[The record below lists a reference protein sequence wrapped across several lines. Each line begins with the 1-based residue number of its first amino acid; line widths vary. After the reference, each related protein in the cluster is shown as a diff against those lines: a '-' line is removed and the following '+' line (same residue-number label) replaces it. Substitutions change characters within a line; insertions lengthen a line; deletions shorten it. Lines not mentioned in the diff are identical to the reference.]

1 LYFFFFR
8 FIHSKNRAGLS
19 YRLAVNHLA
28 DKSGEEM
35 KLMRGFRYT
44 ACDHGGLPFKQ
55 FNYNVKDVPDTVN
68 WRLYGIYVM

>member
-1 LYFFFFR
+1 
-8 FIHSKNRAGLS
+8 
-19 YRLAVNHLA
+19 
-28 DKSGEEM
+28 M

-44 ACDHGGLPFKQ
+44 AGHHGGLPFKQ